1 LRRWLGK
8 NVRIIIEEVVIIKN
22 LFEKLGVFIESN
34 TIPILLVALL
44 LVLVSVQGA
53 QNITMESGTDTF
65 VEKTSQLY
73 QDFDHL
79 YMNIFGTEAIVII
92 IEDGQVN
99 DPALLQAMDRL
110 DRMSSSLP
118 GVVDVQSVAT
128 VVKDANFGL
137 TGDASLPEDKVE
149 LQSLI
154 DNHVPEQ
161 LMPDSTHTLVYVE
174 IAGSSTDEQKQ
185 EILREIE
192 TSVSLAEFPPDYN
205 VIVTGEPAFMISM
218 NNAMMSSMSVLLGL
232 SVILMIVVL
241 YLVFGHVRWRLM
253 PLAIVLLGIIYTFGA
268 MGYLGIPMT
277 MVSMA
282 AFPVLIGL
290 GIDYAIQFHNRI
302 EEELE
307 RGETPAEAVVNT
319 IKHTGPAVLIALI
332 ITALGFFSLL
342 TSSVPMIQDFAKLLL
357 IGITMCFLASLAV
370 LLLFMAPV
378 HAASILPSN
387 GEFTAA
393 NADLPDF
400 FNFDDNY
407 YTVYGGPDVTVIY
420 GLDNMQSIRKE
431 KFGHL
436 SLRGKNKSKTSS
448 PGTGEPKPDILDRFL
463 GRTTHFTIKHPF
475 MILSIAVLLCAGGL
489 VADTQVGIQTDTE
502 TFVPQDLPALIDLG
516 HLSDIT
522 GGEDQLN
529 IIIKTDNV
537 ADPDTLKWID
547 EFSSHEVDSRNNII
561 GAESMASVIK
571 SMNGGMIP
579 ESESEIRSLYEQIP
593 AQQKDRFM
601 YGENM
606 LLLNLNVGDVM
617 GSIGMEGFEVL
628 TDIVRDDILWMSP
641 PPGMAATITGSNAV
655 FIEVIDALTSG
666 RIFMT
671 YLGLG
676 MVFGGLLLIYRD
688 LLKALVPVVTM
699 FMVIG
704 WSGGLMYLLGM
715 EYNPMTATLGA
726 LILGVGSEY
735 AILLMERYFEE
746 KEKGMTPEEAMTE
759 AGVKIGKAI
768 FTSGLTTLFGFC
780 ALIASDFGMISG
792 FGMITV
798 IDVGLALF
806 ATFVI
811 FPPVMVL
818 LDNFREKRKVKKIM
832 PDAFEDNLENI
843 EIAKYSTDPG
853 ADAF

>member
-357 IGITMCFLASLAV
+357 IGITMCFLASLFV
-370 LLLFMAPV
+370 
-378 HAASILPSN
+378 
-387 GEFTAA
+387 G
-393 NADLPDF
+393 
-400 FNFDDNY
+400 
-407 YTVYGGPDVTVIY
+407 VTVIY

>member
-1 LRRWLGK
+1 MDEGAISIK
-8 NVRIIIEEVVIIKN
+8 NV
-22 LFEKLGVFIESN
+22 FEKLGIFIENN
-34 TIPILLVALL
+34 TIPILIVALL
-44 LVLVSVQGA
+44 FVLVSAQGA
-53 QNITMESGTDTF
+53 QNIAMESGTETF

-79 YMNIFGTEAIVII
+79 YMNIFGTEAIVIMV
-92 IEDGQVN
+92 EDGQVN

-110 DRMSSSLP
+110 DHMSSTLP
-118 GVVDVQSVAT
+118 GVVGVQSVSSF
-128 VVKDANFGL
+128 VKDANFAL
-137 TGDASLPEDKVE
+137 TGEASLPEDKVE
-149 LQSLI
+149 LESLLN
-154 DNHVPEQ
+154 DYVPEG
-161 LMPDSTHTLVYVE
+161 LMPDDTHTLIYVE
-174 IAGSSTDEQKQ
+174 IAGSLTDDQKQ
-185 EILREIE
+185 EVLREVE
-192 TSVSLAEFPPDYN
+192 TSVTFAEFPPDYN
-205 VIVTGEPAFMISM
+205 VIVTGEPAFMVSM
-218 NNAMMSSMSVLLGL
+218 NNAMMSSMGVLLGL
-232 SVILMIVVL
+232 SVVLMIVVL

-268 MGYLGIPMT
+268 MGYLEIPMT

-307 RGETPAEAVVNT
+307 RGETPAEAVVDT

-357 IGITMCFLASLAV
+357 IGIVMCFLASLFV
-370 LLLFMAPV
+370 
-378 HAASILPSN
+378 
-387 GEFTAA
+387 G
-393 NADLPDF
+393 
-400 FNFDDNY
+400 
-407 YTVYGGPDVTVIY
+407 VTVIY

-502 TFVPQDLPALIDLG
+502 TFVPQDLPALINLG

-537 ADPDTLKWID
+537 ADPETLKWVD

-606 LLLNLNVGDVM
+606 LLLNLNIGDVM
-617 GSIGMEGFEVL
+617 GSIGMEGVEVL
-628 TDIVRDDILWMSP
+628 ADIVREDMLWMSP
-641 PPGMAATITGSNAV
+641 PPGMTATITGSNVV
-655 FIEVIDALTSG
+655 FIEVIGALTSG

-676 MVFGGLLLIYRD
+676 LVFGGLLLIYRD

-735 AILLMERYFEE
+735 AVLMMERYFEE
-746 KEKGMTPEEAMTE
+746 KAKGASPEEAMTE

-768 FTSGLTTLFGFC
+768 VTSGLTTLFGFC
-780 ALIASDFGMISG
+780 ALVASDFNMISG

-818 LDNFREKRKVKKIM
+818 LDNFREKRKAKKIIL
-832 PDAFEDNLENI
+832 DRSFEDDVSTTKI
-843 EIAKYSTDPG
+843 TKYSADPE

>member
-1 LRRWLGK
+1 MK
-8 NVRIIIEEVVIIKN
+8 NV
-22 LFEKLGVFIESN
+22 FEKLGIFIENN
-34 TIPILLVALL
+34 TIPIILVALL

-53 QNITMESGTDTF
+53 QNITMESGTETF

-79 YMNIFGTEAIVII
+79 YMNIFGTEAIVILV
-92 IEDGQVN
+92 EDGQAS

-110 DRMSSSLP
+110 DHMSSTLP
-118 GVVDVQSVAT
+118 GVVSVQSVAT
-128 VVKDANFGL
+128 VVKEANFGL
-137 TGDASLPEDKVE
+137 TGDASLPEDKAE
-149 LQSLI
+149 LQFLI
-154 DNHVPEQ
+154 NNYVPEQ
-161 LMPDSTHTLVYVE
+161 LMPDSTHTLIYVE
-174 IAGSSTDEQKQ
+174 IAGSVTDEQKQ

-205 VIVTGEPAFMISM
+205 IIVTGDPAFMVSM
-218 NNAMMSSMSVLLGL
+218 NNAMMSSMGVLLGL
-232 SVILMIVVL
+232 SVVLMIVVL

-268 MGYLGIPMT
+268 MGYLEIPMT

-307 RGETPAEAVVNT
+307 RGETPAEAVVDT

-357 IGITMCFLASLAV
+357 IGIAMCFLASLFV
-370 LLLFMAPV
+370 
-378 HAASILPSN
+378 
-387 GEFTAA
+387 G
-393 NADLPDF
+393 
-400 FNFDDNY
+400 
-407 YTVYGGPDVTVIY
+407 VTVIY

-431 KFGHL
+431 KFGNL
-436 SLRGKNKSKTSS
+436 SLTGKNKSKTSS
-448 PGTGEPKPDILDRFL
+448 QEDPKPDILDRLL

-489 VADTQVGIQTDTE
+489 AADTQVAIQTDTE
-502 TFVPQDLPALIDLG
+502 TFVPQDLPALIDLT
-516 HLSDIT
+516 HLADIT
-522 GGEDQLN
+522 GGEEQLN

-537 ADPDTLKWID
+537 ADPETLKWMD
-547 EFSSHEVDSRNNII
+547 EFSSHEVDSRNNIQ
-561 GAESMASVIK
+561 GTESMASVIK
-571 SMNGGMIP
+571 SMNGGVIP
-579 ESESEIRSLYEQIP
+579 ESESEIRLLYEQIP
-593 AQQKDRFM
+593 DQQKDRFM

-606 LLLNLNVGDVM
+606 LLLNLNIGDAM
-617 GSIGMEGFEVL
+617 GSLGMEGIEVL

-641 PPGMAATITGSNAV
+641 PPGMTATITGSNVV
-655 FIEVIDALTSG
+655 FIEVIGALTSG

-735 AILLMERYFEE
+735 AVLMMERYFEE
-746 KEKGMTPEEAMTE
+746 KGRGANPEEAMTE

-768 FTSGLTTLFGFC
+768 VTSGLTTLFGFC
-780 ALIASDFGMISG
+780 ALVASDFSMISG

-806 ATFVI
+806 ATFVV

-818 LDNFREKRKVKKIM
+818 LDNFREKRKTKKIM
-832 PDAFEDNLENI
+832 SDVFEDNIETI
-843 EIAKYSTDPG
+843 EIVKHSTDPE

>member
-1 LRRWLGK
+1 M
-8 NVRIIIEEVVIIKN
+8 
-22 LFEKLGVFIESN
+22 
-34 TIPILLVALL
+34 

-53 QNITMESGTDTF
+53 QNISMESGTETF
-65 VEKTSQLY
+65 VEKSSQLY

-110 DRMSSSLP
+110 DHMSSSLP
-118 GVVDVQSVAT
+118 GVVGVQSVAT
-128 VVKDANFGL
+128 IVKDANFGL
-137 TGDASLPEDKVE
+137 TGDASLPEDKAE
-149 LQSLI
+149 MQSLI
-154 DNHVPEQ
+154 DNYVPEQ
-161 LMPDSTHTLVYVE
+161 LMPDSTHTLIYVE
-174 IAGSSTDEQKQ
+174 IAGSVSDEQKQ

-205 VIVTGEPAFMISM
+205 IVVTGDPAFMISM
-218 NNAMMSSMSVLLGL
+218 NNAMMSSMGVLLGL
-232 SVILMIVVL
+232 SVVLMILVL

-268 MGYLGIPMT
+268 MGYLDIPMT

-307 RGETPAEAVVNT
+307 RGESPAEAVVDT

-357 IGITMCFLASLAV
+357 IGIAMCFLASLFV
-370 LLLFMAPV
+370 
-378 HAASILPSN
+378 
-387 GEFTAA
+387 G
-393 NADLPDF
+393 
-400 FNFDDNY
+400 
-407 YTVYGGPDVTVIY
+407 VTVIY
-420 GLDNMQSIRKE
+420 GLDNMQSVRKE
-431 KFGHL
+431 RFGYL
-436 SLRGKNKSKTSS
+436 SLTGRNKSKAIS
-448 PGTGEPKPDILDRFL
+448 PDSGEPKPDILDRFL
-463 GRTTHFTIKHPF
+463 GHTTHFTIKHPF
-475 MILSIAVLLCAGGL
+475 MILSIAVLVCAGGL
-489 VADTQVGIQTDTE
+489 VADTQVPIQTDTE
-502 TFVPQDLPALIDLG
+502 TFVPQDLPALVDLK

-529 IIIKTDNV
+529 IIIKTDNG
-537 ADPDTLKWID
+537 ADPETLKWMD
-547 EFSSHEVDSRNNII
+547 EFSTHEVDNRNNIL

-571 SMNGGMIP
+571 SMNSGVIP
-579 ESESEIRSLYEQIP
+579 ESESEIRSLYEQMP

-601 YGENM
+601 HGETI
-606 LLLNLNVGDVM
+606 LLLNLNIGDAM
-617 GSIGMEGFEVL
+617 GSLGMEGIEVL
-628 TDIVRDDILWMSP
+628 TDIVREDMLWMSP
-641 PPGMAATITGSNAV
+641 PPGMSATITGSSVV
-655 FIEVIDALTSG
+655 FIEVIGALTSG
-666 RIFMT
+666 RVFMT

-676 MVFGGLLLIYRD
+676 AVFGGLLLIYRD

-704 WSGGLMYLLGM
+704 WSGGLMYLMGM

-735 AILLMERYFEE
+735 AVLMMERYFEE
-746 KEKGMTPEEAMTE
+746 KDKGATPEEAMAE

-768 FTSGLTTLFGFC
+768 VTSGLTTLFGFC
-780 ALIASDFGMISG
+780 ALVASDFNMISS

-811 FPPVMVL
+811 FPPVMIL
-818 LDNFREKRKVKKIM
+818 LDNFREKSKTKKIV
-832 PDAFEDNLENI
+832 PDGSFEGNITTI
-843 EIAKYSTDPG
+843 EIAKYSTDPE

>member
-1 LRRWLGK
+1 MP
-8 NVRIIIEEVVIIKN
+8 II
-22 LFEKLGVFIESN
+22 
-34 TIPILLVALL
+34 LVAFLL
-44 LVLVSVQGA
+44 ILVSVQGA
-53 QNITMESGTDTF
+53 QSISMASGTETF
-65 VEKTSQLY
+65 VEKSSQLY

-99 DPALLQAMDRL
+99 DPAVLQAMDRL
-110 DRMSSSLP
+110 DHMSSSLP
-118 GVVDVQSVAT
+118 GVVGVQSAAT
-128 VVKDANFGL
+128 IVKDANYGL
-137 TGDASLPEDKVE
+137 TGDASLPEDKAE

-154 DNHVPEQ
+154 DNYVPGY
-161 LMPDSTHTLVYVE
+161 LMPDDTHTLIYVE
-174 IAGSSTDEQKQ
+174 TSGSLSDEQKQ

-205 VIVTGEPAFMISM
+205 IVVTGDPAFMVSM
-218 NNAMMSSMSVLLGL
+218 NNAMMSSMGVLLGL
-232 SVILMIVVL
+232 SVVLMIVVL
-241 YLVFGHVRWRLM
+241 FLVFGHVRWRLM

-268 MGYLGIPMT
+268 MGYLEIPLS

-307 RGETPAEAVVNT
+307 RGESPAEAVVDT

-357 IGITMCFLASLAV
+357 IGIVMCFLASLFV
-370 LLLFMAPV
+370 
-378 HAASILPSN
+378 
-387 GEFTAA
+387 G
-393 NADLPDF
+393 
-400 FNFDDNY
+400 
-407 YTVYGGPDVTVIY
+407 VTVIY

-431 KFGHL
+431 RFGHI
-436 SLRGKNKSKTSS
+436 SLRNRKNSEASS
-448 PGTGEPKPDILDRFL
+448 PVEPQPDILDRFL

-489 VADTQVGIQTDTE
+489 AADTQVPIQTDTE
-502 TFVPQDLPALIDLG
+502 TFVPQDLPALIDLT

-522 GGEDQLN
+522 GGEEQLN

-537 ADPDTLKWID
+537 ADPEVLGWMD
-547 EFSSHEVDSRNNII
+547 EFSAHEVNSRNNIQ

-571 SMNGGMIP
+571 SMNGGVIP
-579 ESESEIRSLYEQIP
+579 ASESEIRTLYEQMP
-593 AQQKDRFM
+593 DQQKDRLM

-606 LLLNLNVGDVM
+606 LLLNLNIGDATATL
-617 GSIGMEGFEVL
+617 GMEGLEVL
-628 TDIVRDDILWMSP
+628 TDIVREDMLWMSP
-641 PPGMAATITGSNAV
+641 PPGMTATITGSSVV
-655 FIEVIDALTSG
+655 FIEVIGALTSG

-671 YLGLG
+671 YLGLS

-688 LLKALVPVVTM
+688 ILKALVPVVTM
-699 FMVIG
+699 FMVVG
-704 WSGGLMYLLGM
+704 WSGGLMYVMGM
-715 EYNPMTATLGA
+715 EYTPMTATLGA

-735 AILLMERYFEE
+735 AVLMMERYFEE
-746 KEKGMTPEEAMTE
+746 KEKGATPEEAMTE

-768 FTSGLTTLFGFC
+768 VTSGLTTLFGFC
-780 ALIASDFGMISG
+780 ALVASDFVIISS

-798 IDVGLALF
+798 IDVALALF
-806 ATFVI
+806 ATFVV

-818 LDNFREKRKVKKIM
+818 LDNFREKRKAQKIIT
-832 PDAFEDNLENI
+832 AGSFEDNI
-843 EIAKYSTDPG
+843 ETIELAKHNTEPE

>member
-1 LRRWLGK
+1 M
-8 NVRIIIEEVVIIKN
+8 
-22 LFEKLGVFIESN
+22 
-34 TIPILLVALL
+34 ALL
-44 LVLVSVQGA
+44 IVLISVQGA
-53 QNITMESGTDTF
+53 QSINMASGTETF
-65 VEKTSQLY
+65 VEKSSQLY

-92 IEDGQVN
+92 IEDSQVN
-99 DPALLQAMDRL
+99 DPALLQAIDRL
-110 DRMSSSLP
+110 DHMSSSLP
-118 GVVDVQSVAT
+118 GVVDVQSAAT
-128 VVKDANFGL
+128 FVKDANFGL
-137 TGDASLPEDKVE
+137 TGDSSLPEGEEE

-154 DNHVPEQ
+154 DNNVPGY

-174 IAGSSTDEQKQ
+174 TAGSLSDEQKQ

-192 TSVSLAEFPPDYN
+192 TSVTFAEFPPDYN
-205 VIVTGEPAFMISM
+205 IVVTGDPAFMVSM
-218 NNAMMSSMSVLLGL
+218 NNAMMSSMGVLLGL

-241 YLVFGHVRWRLM
+241 FLVFGHVRWRLM

-268 MGYLGIPMT
+268 MGYLEIPLS

-307 RGETPAEAVVNT
+307 RGETPAEAVVDT

-357 IGITMCFLASLAV
+357 IGIVMCFLASLFV
-370 LLLFMAPV
+370 
-378 HAASILPSN
+378 
-387 GEFTAA
+387 G
-393 NADLPDF
+393 
-400 FNFDDNY
+400 
-407 YTVYGGPDVTVIY
+407 VTVIY

-431 KFGHL
+431 KFGRL
-436 SLRGKNKSKTSS
+436 SLTGRNKSKKSS
-448 PGTGEPKPDILDRFL
+448 KAADEDKPDLLDRLL

-489 VADTQVGIQTDTE
+489 AADTQVPIQTDTE
-502 TFVPQDLPALIDLG
+502 TFVPQDLPALIDLI

-522 GGEDQLN
+522 GGEEQLN

-537 ADPDTLKWID
+537 ADPDVLKWMD
-547 EFSSHEVDSRNNII
+547 EFSTHEVESRNNVY
-561 GAESMASVIK
+561 GAESMASVVK
-571 SMNGGMIP
+571 AMNGGVIP
-579 ESESEIRSLYEQIP
+579 ESESDIRLLYEQMP
-593 AQQKDRFM
+593 DQQKDLFM

-606 LLLNLNVGDVM
+606 LLLNLNIGDAM
-617 GSIGMEGFEVL
+617 GSLGMEGIEVL
-628 TDIVRDDILWMSP
+628 TDIVREDMLWMSP
-641 PPGMAATITGSNAV
+641 PPGMTATITGSNVV
-655 FIEVIDALTSG
+655 FIEVIGALTSG

-699 FMVIG
+699 FMVVG
-704 WSGGLMYLLGM
+704 WSGGLMYALGM
-715 EYNPMTATLGA
+715 EYTPMTATLGA

-735 AILLMERYFEE
+735 AVLMMERYFEE
-746 KEKGMTPEEAMTE
+746 KDKGATPEEAMTE

-768 FTSGLTTLFGFC
+768 VTSGLTTLFGFC
-780 ALIASDFGMISG
+780 ALIASDFVIISS

-798 IDVGLALF
+798 IDVALALF
-806 ATFVI
+806 ATFVV

-818 LDNFREKRKVKKIM
+818 LDNFREKRNPQKIA
-832 PDAFEDNLENI
+832 PDRSFDDNIKNTEVI
-843 EIAKYSTDPG
+843 KYGTDPE

>member
-1 LRRWLGK
+1 MRRWLGK

-357 IGITMCFLASLAV
+357 IGITMCFLASLFV
-370 LLLFMAPV
+370 
-378 HAASILPSN
+378 
-387 GEFTAA
+387 G
-393 NADLPDF
+393 
-400 FNFDDNY
+400 
-407 YTVYGGPDVTVIY
+407 VTVIY

>member
-1 LRRWLGK
+1 MLFCSLGRWLRK
-8 NVRIIIEEVVIIKN
+8 NVRIIHKEVVIIKN

-92 IEDGQVN
+92 IEDGQVS

-110 DRMSSSLP
+110 DHMSSSLP

-192 TSVSLAEFPPDYN
+192 TSVSLADFPPDYN

-253 PLAIVLLGIIYTFGA
+253 PLAIVLLDIIYTFGA

-357 IGITMCFLASLAV
+357 IGITMCFLASLFV
-370 LLLFMAPV
+370 
-378 HAASILPSN
+378 
-387 GEFTAA
+387 G
-393 NADLPDF
+393 
-400 FNFDDNY
+400 
-407 YTVYGGPDVTVIY
+407 VTVIY

-502 TFVPQDLPALIDLG
+502 TFVPQDLPALINLG

-537 ADPDTLKWID
+537 ANPDTLKWID

-832 PDAFEDNLENI
+832 PDAFEDHLENV

>member
-1 LRRWLGK
+1 M
-8 NVRIIIEEVVIIKN
+8 KN

-34 TIPILLVALL
+34 TIPIILVALL

-110 DRMSSSLP
+110 DHMSSSLP
-118 GVVDVQSVAT
+118 GVVSVQSIAT

-137 TGDASLPEDKVE
+137 TGDTSLPEDKVE

-174 IAGSSTDEQKQ
+174 IAGSLTDDQKQ

-192 TSVSLAEFPPDYN
+192 TSVSLADFPPDYN
-205 VIVTGEPAFMISM
+205 VIVTGEPAFMVSM

-268 MGYLGIPMT
+268 MGYLEIPMT

-307 RGETPAEAVVNT
+307 RGETPADAVVDT

-357 IGITMCFLASLAV
+357 IGITMCFLASLFV
-370 LLLFMAPV
+370 
-378 HAASILPSN
+378 
-387 GEFTAA
+387 G
-393 NADLPDF
+393 
-400 FNFDDNY
+400 
-407 YTVYGGPDVTVIY
+407 VTVIY
-420 GLDNMQSIRKE
+420 GLDNLRSIRKK

-436 SLRGKNKSKTSS
+436 SLRGNNKSKTSS
-448 PGTGEPKPDILDRFL
+448 SGTGESKPDILDRFL

-502 TFVPQDLPALIDLG
+502 TFVPQDLPALINLG

-537 ADPDTLKWID
+537 ADPDTLKWVD

-641 PPGMAATITGSNAV
+641 PPGMAATITGSNVV
-655 FIEVIDALTSG
+655 FIKVIDALTSG

-735 AILLMERYFEE
+735 AILMMERYFEE
-746 KEKGMTPEEAMTE
+746 KAKGMTPEEAMTE

-768 FTSGLTTLFGFC
+768 VTSGLTTLFGFC

-818 LDNFREKRKVKKIM
+818 LDNFREKRKVKKII

-843 EIAKYSTDPG
+843 DITKYSTDPE

>member
-1 LRRWLGK
+1 MG
-8 NVRIIIEEVVIIKN
+8 I
-22 LFEKLGVFIESN
+22 FIENN
-34 TIPILLVALL
+34 TIPIILVALL

-53 QNITMESGTDTF
+53 QNITMESGTETF

-92 IEDGQVN
+92 VEDGQVSN
-99 DPALLQAMDRL
+99 PALLQAMDRL
-110 DRMSSSLP
+110 DHMSSSLP

-137 TGDASLPEDKVE
+137 TGDASLPEDKAE

-154 DNHVPEQ
+154 DAHVPEQ

-174 IAGSSTDEQKQ
+174 IAGSLTDDQKQ
-185 EILREIE
+185 EILREVE

-205 VIVTGEPAFMISM
+205 VVVTGEPAFMVSM
-218 NNAMMSSMSVLLGL
+218 NNAMMSSMGVLLGL
-232 SVILMIVVL
+232 SVVLMIVVL

-307 RGETPAEAVVNT
+307 RGETPADAVVDT

-357 IGITMCFLASLAV
+357 IGIVMCFLASLFV
-370 LLLFMAPV
+370 
-378 HAASILPSN
+378 
-387 GEFTAA
+387 G
-393 NADLPDF
+393 
-400 FNFDDNY
+400 
-407 YTVYGGPDVTVIY
+407 VTVIY
-420 GLDNMQSIRKE
+420 GLDNIQSMRKE

-436 SLRGKNKSKTSS
+436 SLSGKNKPKTSS
-448 PGTGEPKPDILDRFL
+448 AGTGEPKPDILDRFL

-475 MILSIAVLLCAGGL
+475 MILSIAVLLCVGGL

-502 TFVPQDLPALIDLG
+502 TFVPQDLPALINLA

-522 GGEDQLN
+522 GGEDQMN
-529 IIIKTDNV
+529 IIIKTDNA
-537 ADPDTLKWID
+537 ADPETLKWMD
-547 EFSSHEVDSRNNII
+547 EFSSHEIDSRNNII

-571 SMNGGMIP
+571 SMNGGVIP
-579 ESESEIRSLYEQIP
+579 ESESEIRSLYEQMP

-601 YGENM
+601 HGENM

-628 TDIVRDDILWMSP
+628 TEIVKDDMLWMSP
-641 PPGMAATITGSNAV
+641 PPGMTATITGSNVV
-655 FIEVIDALTSG
+655 FIEVIGALTSG

-676 MVFGGLLLIYRD
+676 MVFGGLFLIYRD

-715 EYNPMTATLGA
+715 DYNPMTATLGA

-735 AILLMERYFEE
+735 AVLMMERYFEE
-746 KEKGMTPEEAMTE
+746 KEKGASPEEAMTE

-768 FTSGLTTLFGFC
+768 VTSGLTTLFGFC

-818 LDNFREKRKVKKIM
+818 LDNFREKRKARKIIS
-832 PDAFEDNLENI
+832 DVSLEDNI
-843 EIAKYSTDPG
+843 ETIELAKHSTDPE

>member
-1 LRRWLGK
+1 M
-8 NVRIIIEEVVIIKN
+8 
-22 LFEKLGVFIESN
+22 GVFIENN
-34 TIPILLVALL
+34 TIPIILVALL

-53 QNITMESGTDTF
+53 QNITMESGTETF

-92 IEDGQVN
+92 VEDGQVS

-110 DRMSSSLP
+110 DHMSSTLP

-128 VVKDANFGL
+128 VVKEANFGL
-137 TGDASLPEDKVE
+137 TGDASLPEDKAE
-149 LQSLI
+149 LQFLI
-154 DNHVPEQ
+154 NNYVPEQ
-161 LMPDSTHTLVYVE
+161 LMPDSTHTLIYVE
-174 IAGSSTDEQKQ
+174 VAGSTTDEQKQ
-185 EILREIE
+185 EILGEIE

-205 VIVTGEPAFMISM
+205 VIVTGDPAFMVSM
-218 NNAMMSSMSVLLGL
+218 NNAMMSSMGVLLGL
-232 SVILMIVVL
+232 SVVLMIVVL

-268 MGYLGIPMT
+268 MGYLEIPMT

-307 RGETPAEAVVNT
+307 RGETPAEAVVDT

-357 IGITMCFLASLAV
+357 IGIAMCFLASLFV
-370 LLLFMAPV
+370 
-378 HAASILPSN
+378 
-387 GEFTAA
+387 G
-393 NADLPDF
+393 
-400 FNFDDNY
+400 
-407 YTVYGGPDVTVIY
+407 VTVIY
-420 GLDNMQSIRKE
+420 GLDNMQSVRKE

-436 SLRGKNKSKTSS
+436 SLTGKNKSKTSS
-448 PGTGEPKPDILDRFL
+448 PEEPKPDILDRLL

-475 MILSIAVLLCAGGL
+475 MILLIAVLLCAGGL

-502 TFVPQDLPALIDLG
+502 TFVPQDLPALIDLM

-522 GGEDQLN
+522 GGEEQLN

-537 ADPDTLKWID
+537 ADPKTLKWMD
-547 EFSSHEVDSRNNII
+547 EFSSHEVDSRNNIY

-571 SMNGGMIP
+571 SMNSGVIP
-579 ESESEIRSLYEQIP
+579 ESESEIRLLYEQMP
-593 AQQKDRFM
+593 DQQKDRFM

-606 LLLNLNVGDVM
+606 LLLNLNIGDAM
-617 GSIGMEGFEVL
+617 GSLGMEGIEVL
-628 TDIVRDDILWMSP
+628 TDIVQDDILWMSP
-641 PPGMAATITGSNAV
+641 PPGMTATITGSNVV
-655 FIEVIDALTSG
+655 FIEVIGALTSG

-735 AILLMERYFEE
+735 AVLMMERYFEE
-746 KEKGMTPEEAMTE
+746 KDRGANPEEAMTE

-768 FTSGLTTLFGFC
+768 VTSGLTTLFGFC
-780 ALIASDFGMISG
+780 ALVASDFSMISG

-806 ATFVI
+806 ATFVV

-818 LDNFREKRKVKKIM
+818 LDNFREKRKAKKIM
-832 PDAFEDNLENI
+832 SDVFEDNIETI
-843 EIAKYSTDPG
+843 EIVKHSTDPE

>member
-1 LRRWLGK
+1 ML
-8 NVRIIIEEVVIIKN
+8 I
-22 LFEKLGVFIESN
+22 
-34 TIPILLVALL
+34 
-44 LVLVSVQGA
+44 LVSVQGA
-53 QNITMESGTDTF
+53 QSISMASGTETF
-65 VEKTSQLY
+65 VEKSSQLY

-99 DPALLQAMDRL
+99 DPAVLQAMDRL
-110 DRMSSSLP
+110 DHMSSSLP
-118 GVVDVQSVAT
+118 GVVGVQSAAT
-128 VVKDANFGL
+128 IVKDANYGL
-137 TGDASLPEDKVE
+137 TGDASLPEDKAE

-154 DNHVPEQ
+154 DNYVPGY
-161 LMPDSTHTLVYVE
+161 LMPDDTHTLIYVE
-174 IAGSSTDEQKQ
+174 TSGSLSDEQKQ

-205 VIVTGEPAFMISM
+205 IVVTGDPAFMVSM
-218 NNAMMSSMSVLLGL
+218 NNAMMSSMGVLLGL
-232 SVILMIVVL
+232 SVVLMIVVL
-241 YLVFGHVRWRLM
+241 FLVFGHVRWRLM

-268 MGYLGIPMT
+268 MGYLEIPLS

-307 RGETPAEAVVNT
+307 RGESPAEAVVDT

-357 IGITMCFLASLAV
+357 IGIVMCFLASLFV
-370 LLLFMAPV
+370 
-378 HAASILPSN
+378 
-387 GEFTAA
+387 G
-393 NADLPDF
+393 
-400 FNFDDNY
+400 
-407 YTVYGGPDVTVIY
+407 VTVIY

-431 KFGHL
+431 RFGHI
-436 SLRGKNKSKTSS
+436 SLRNRKNSEASS
-448 PGTGEPKPDILDRFL
+448 PVEPQPDILDRFL

-489 VADTQVGIQTDTE
+489 AADTQVPIQTDTE
-502 TFVPQDLPALIDLG
+502 TFVPQDLPALIDLT

-522 GGEDQLN
+522 GGEEQLN

-537 ADPDTLKWID
+537 ADPEVLGWMD
-547 EFSSHEVDSRNNII
+547 EFSAHEVNSRNNIQ

-571 SMNGGMIP
+571 SMNGGVIP
-579 ESESEIRSLYEQIP
+579 ASESEIRTLYEQMP
-593 AQQKDRFM
+593 DQQKDRLM

-606 LLLNLNVGDVM
+606 LLLNLNIGDATATL
-617 GSIGMEGFEVL
+617 GMEGLEVL
-628 TDIVRDDILWMSP
+628 TDIVREDMLWMSP
-641 PPGMAATITGSNAV
+641 PPGMTATITGSSVV
-655 FIEVIDALTSG
+655 FIEVIGALTSG

-671 YLGLG
+671 YLGLS

-688 LLKALVPVVTM
+688 ILKALVPVVTM
-699 FMVIG
+699 FMVVG
-704 WSGGLMYLLGM
+704 WSGGLMYVMGM
-715 EYNPMTATLGA
+715 EYTPMTATLGA

-735 AILLMERYFEE
+735 AVLMMERYFEE
-746 KEKGMTPEEAMTE
+746 KEKGATPEEAMTE

-768 FTSGLTTLFGFC
+768 VTSGLTTLFGFC
-780 ALIASDFGMISG
+780 ALVASDFVIISS

-798 IDVGLALF
+798 IDVALALF
-806 ATFVI
+806 ATFVV

-818 LDNFREKRKVKKIM
+818 LDNFREKRKAQKIIT
-832 PDAFEDNLENI
+832 AGSFEDNI
-843 EIAKYSTDPG
+843 ETIELAKHNTEPE